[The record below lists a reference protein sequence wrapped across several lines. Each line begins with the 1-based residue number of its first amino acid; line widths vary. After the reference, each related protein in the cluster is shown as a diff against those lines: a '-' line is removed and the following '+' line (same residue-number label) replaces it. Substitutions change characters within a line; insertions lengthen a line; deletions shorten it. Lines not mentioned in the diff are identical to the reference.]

1 MPLDHPLLPS
11 LLAAGTVFLLC
22 VGLGF
27 LMLQAASR
35 RARLRSAAGAER
47 KNRLVQTLDSNDAT
61 TERLRREV
69 LRFMQASTGR
79 MNLIK
84 AKQVSS
90 VRQRLIRAGFRNR
103 DAIYVYIFLK
113 VIGPILLAGGIAF
126 LIFVVKPVSYP
137 MMVQL
142 AMVLGGGLLGS
153 FLPDLLL
160 RNLEIRRRNAI
171 RKGLP
176 DALDLLVICAE
187 AGLSLDAA
195 LARVAEEMERGARVL
210 ADELHYTCV
219 ELRFLGER
227 RKAIENMNE
236 RMDLPAIRALSSTLI
251 QTEKYGTP
259 LSQAMRIL
267 SAEQRNERMMRAE
280 EKAARL
286 PAIMTVPL
294 ILFILPALFVVLMGP
309 GVLTIMDNLLS
320 VW

>member
-1 MPLDHPLLPS
+1 MGIDNSLLPPLLIG
-11 LLAAGTVFLLC
+11 AAVFLLC
-22 VGLGF
+22 IAFGVLT
-27 LMLQAASR
+27 LQGAAR

-47 KNRLVQTLDSNDAT
+47 KNRLVQTVESNDAT
-61 TERLRREV
+61 TEKLRREV
-69 LRFMQASTGR
+69 MKFMQASTGR

-84 AKQVSS
+84 AQQVSS

-113 VIGPILLAGGIAF
+113 LAGPILLSGGVA
-126 LIFVVKPVSYP
+126 LMIFVVRPVSYP
-137 MMVQL
+137 MLIQL
-142 AMVLGGGLLGS
+142 AMVLGSGLLGS

-160 RNLEIRRRNAI
+160 RNLEVRRKNAL

-195 LARVAEEMERGARVL
+195 LARVAEEMERGAPVL

-219 ELRFLGER
+219 ELRFIGER
-227 RKAIENMNE
+227 RRAIENMNE
-236 RMDLPAIRALSSTLI
+236 RMDMPAIRALTSTLI

-267 SAEQRNERMMRAE
+267 AAEQRNERMMRAE

-309 GVLTIMDNLLS
+309 GVLRIMDNLLA

>member
-1 MPLDHPLLPS
+1 MPLDHSLIPPLL
-11 LLAAGTVFLLC
+11 AGATVFLLC
-22 VGLGF
+22 IAAGF
-27 LMLQAASR
+27 LMLQKAGR

-47 KNRLVQTLDSNDAT
+47 RNRLVQTLETNDAT

-69 LRFMQASTGR
+69 LKFMQASTGR

-90 VRQRLIRAGFRNR
+90 VRQRLIRAGFRNH

-113 VIGPILLAGGIAF
+113 VAGPILLAGGIAF

-137 MMVQL
+137 MMIQFALVL
-142 AMVLGGGLLGS
+142 AGGLLGS

-160 RNLEIRRRNAI
+160 RNLEIRRRTAI

-195 LARVAEEMERGARVL
+195 LAKVAEEMERGARVL

-219 ELRFLGER
+219 ELRFMGER
-227 RKAIENMNE
+227 RKALENLNE

-267 SAEQRNERMMRAE
+267 ASEQRNERMMRAE

-294 ILFILPALFVVLMGP
+294 IIFILPALFVVLMGP
-309 GVLTIMDNLLS
+309 GVLTIMDTLIAAY
-320 VW
+320 

>member
-1 MPLDHPLLPS
+1 
-11 LLAAGTVFLLC
+11 
-22 VGLGF
+22 
-27 LMLQAASR
+27 
-35 RARLRSAAGAER
+35 
-47 KNRLVQTLDSNDAT
+47 
-61 TERLRREV
+61 
-69 LRFMQASTGR
+69 MQASTGR

-84 AKQVSS
+84 AKQVSN
-90 VRQRLIRAGFRNR
+90 VRQRMIRAGFRNR

-113 VIGPILLAGGIAF
+113 VACPILLAGGVALFIG
-126 LIFVVKPVSYP
+126 VVSPVSYP
-137 MMVQL
+137 MLVQL
-142 AMVLGGGLLGS
+142 LMVLGSGLLGS
-153 FLPDLLL
+153 FVPDLLL
-160 RNLEIRRRNAI
+160 RNLEVRRRTAI
-171 RKGLP
+171 RKGLA

-195 LARVAEEMERGARVL
+195 LSKVAEEMQRSARVL

-219 ELRFLGER
+219 ELRFGDR
-227 RKAIENMNE
+227 RRAIENMSE
-236 RMDLPAIRALSSTLI
+236 RIDLPAIRALSSTLI

-267 SAEQRNERMMRAE
+267 AAEQRNERMMRAE

-309 GVLTIMDNLLS
+309 AVLRIMDNLLA

>member
-1 MPLDHPLLPS
+1 MQLDNSLLPPI
-11 LLAAGTVFLLC
+11 LAAATVFLLC
-22 VGLGF
+22 VGAGF
-27 LMLQAASR
+27 TLLQRAAR
-35 RARLRSAAGAER
+35 KARLRSAAGAER
-47 KNRLVQTLDSNDAT
+47 KNLLVQTQDGSDPT

-69 LRFMQASTGR
+69 LKFMQASTGR

-84 AKQVSS
+84 AKQVSN
-90 VRQRLIRAGFRNR
+90 VRQRMIRAGFRNR

-113 VIGPILLAGGIAF
+113 VACPILLAGGVALFIGV
-126 LIFVVKPVSYP
+126 LSPVSYP
-137 MMVQL
+137 MLVQL
-142 AMVLGGGLLGS
+142 LMVLGSGLLGS
-153 FLPDLLL
+153 FVPDLLL
-160 RNLEIRRRNAI
+160 RNLEVRRRTAI
-171 RKGLP
+171 RKGLA

-195 LARVAEEMERGARVL
+195 LSKVAEEMQRSARVL

-219 ELRFLGER
+219 ELRFGDR
-227 RKAIENMNE
+227 RRAIENMSE
-236 RMDLPAIRALSSTLI
+236 RIDLPAIRALSSTLI

-267 SAEQRNERMMRAE
+267 AAEQRNERMMRAE

-309 GVLTIMDNLLS
+309 AVLRIMDNLLA